1 MKKLVAGSTAVMLML
16 SGYLTSCKST
26 PTESSSKSK
35 TAAESSAVTGNK
47 NSRTKESDDSEAVV
61 ETEVAVEEKVEEPV
75 VQEEPVQAPV
85 VETKPEP
92 VAEQKPAEEDKSFKA
107 DKKEDNSKVVTTER
121 KDGTGVISS
130 TAVVKDETD
139 DIYNPPNSEENFPET
154 MKRINPNP
162 KPNTAAN
169 LQDGTTSNRAIES
182 GKTAADSNPNT
193 AANLQ
198 DGTAGN
204 NGTNADKSAK
214 STPNTAANLR
224 DGTVP
229 GTNSGSGSN
238 QPRLANNTNNNKNGS
253 GANGTGANSNGSNG
267 ASADANK
274 NGAGANGSGSNANA
288 NGTNSSSNKNG
299 NGANSNANG
308 TDGNGT
314 NANGSGANGTG
325 ANSANAGAGT
335 NKNGAGVN
343 GSGNN
348 ANDNGVNGNKNGSG
362 AGANGNGA
370 NVNGSNSDKNGSG
383 ANANGSNK
391 DNGANGTGT
400 QLEAD
405 NLDKYRTW
413 YSPAMNDVQ
422 RCGYFYTTPEICKFS
437 MIEGAFK
444 KISGYNKSAYGFV
457 FGYSEPNGRM
467 LKDYIRFE
475 INVDG
480 EYALYTWDGK
490 NYTDLV
496 EKNSNGTA
504 YFYKNSAIQK
514 GYNAQN
520 KIKIVNNG
528 NTFSVYVNN
537 TLIQSNIPA
546 LKNGTK
552 GVMAFFS
559 VGKPDQEDLPATP
572 VNVSMKI
579 TDAQRAN

>member
-35 TAAESSAVTGNK
+35 TAAESSAVNGNK
-47 NSRTKESDDSEAVV
+47 NSRTKENDDSVAVV

-75 VQEEPVQAPV
+75 QEPV
-85 VETKPEP
+85 VEVKTEEP
-92 VAEQKPAEEDKSFKA
+92 VAENKPAEEDKSFKA

-182 GKTAADSNPNT
+182 GKTATDSKPNT

-198 DGTAGN
+198 DDTAGN
-204 NGTNADKSAK
+204 NGANADKSTK

-238 QPRLANNTNNNKNGS
+238 QPKLANNTTNNNKNGS
-253 GANGTGANSNGSNG
+253 GANG
-267 ASADANK
+267 
-274 NGAGANGSGSNANA
+274 SGTNANA
-288 NGTNSSSNKNG
+288 NGANGNKNG
-299 NGANSNANG
+299 NGTGANSNANG
-308 TDGNGT
+308 AGANGNKNGNGSNGNGSGVNGNGT
-314 NANGSGANGTG
+314 NVNGSGANGTG
-325 ANSANAGAGT
+325 ANANGANASA
-335 NKNGAGVN
+335 NKNGAG
-343 GSGNN
+343 
-348 ANDNGVNGNKNGSG
+348 ANG
-362 AGANGNGA
+362 AGT
-370 NVNGSNSDKNGSG
+370 
-383 ANANGSNK
+383 NANGSNSNK
-391 DNGANGTGT
+391 GANGTGA

-413 YSPAMNDVQ
+413 YSPAMNDIQ

>member
-1 MKKLVAGSTAVMLML
+1 MKKLVAGGTAVMLML

-26 PTESSSKSK
+26 PSESSSKSK
-35 TAAESSAVTGNK
+35 TTAESTLEERNK
-47 NSRTKESDDSEAVV
+47 KSRSKGGDDSDAVISEEQAKPEKAEESETV
-61 ETEVAVEEKVEEPV
+61 EK
-75 VQEEPVQAPV
+75 PV
-85 VETKPEP
+85 VEETFRPVKDNDTESAVAKTDTQPVEAVSNTPAVPEKTP
-92 VAEQKPAEEDKSFKA
+92 DAGSKKAE
-107 DKKEDNSKVVTTER
+107 KKESETKITTAER
-121 KDGTGVISS
+121 KEGSGVISS
-130 TAVVKDETD
+130 TAVVSEED
-139 DIYNPPNSEENFPET
+139 DVYNPPNSEENFPET
-154 MKRINPNP
+154 MKRINPSA

-169 LQDGTTSNRAIES
+169 LQDGSDGNDVNAGRAPVS
-182 GKTAADSNPNT
+182 SSPNT

-198 DGTAGN
+198 DGTNGKN
-204 NGTNADKSAK
+204 NAS
-214 STPNTAANLR
+214 
-224 DGTVP
+224 
-229 GTNSGSGSN
+229 SGSGSN
-238 QPRLANNTNNNKNGS
+238 QPRVASNGS
-253 GANGTGANSNGSNG
+253 GNTGN
-267 ASADANK
+267 
-274 NGAGANGSGSNANA
+274 SNANA
-288 NGTNSSSNKNG
+288 SGM
-299 NGANSNANG
+299 NAG
-308 TDGNGT
+308 
-314 NANGSGANGTG
+314 GTG
-325 ANSANAGAGT
+325 
-335 NKNGAGVN
+335 
-343 GSGNN
+343 
-348 ANDNGVNGNKNGSG
+348 NGNK
-362 AGANGNGA
+362 
-370 NVNGSNSDKNGSG
+370 
-383 ANANGSNK
+383 
-391 DNGANGTGT
+391 NGANGTGSGNT
-400 QLEAD
+400 NNANGSANASSMNAGGKNGNAANGGTGAGNNASGMNASGSGANGSNTAGNGKNGNASGKNAGGINAGGSGNKNGANGTGSGNTNNANGSANGNNGSGNQMVAD

-413 YSPAMNDVQ
+413 YSPAMNDIQ
-422 RCGYFYTTPEICKFS
+422 RCGYFYTTPEICKFT

-496 EKNSNGTA
+496 EKNDKGTA
-504 YFYKNSAIQK
+504 YFYKHSAIQK

-537 TLIQSNIPA
+537 TLVQGNIPA

>member
-1 MKKLVAGSTAVMLML
+1 MKKLVAGGTAVMLML

-26 PTESSSKSK
+26 PSESSSKSK
-35 TAAESSAVTGNK
+35 TTAESTLEERNK
-47 NSRTKESDDSEAVV
+47 KSRSKGGDDSDAVV
-61 ETEVAVEEKVEEPV
+61 SEEQAKPEKAEESETVEK
-75 VQEEPVQAPV
+75 PV
-85 VETKPEP
+85 VEETFRPVKDNDTESAVAKTDTQPVEAVSNTPAVPEKTPDAGAKKAEKNESETKI
-92 VAEQKPAEEDKSFKA
+92 
-107 DKKEDNSKVVTTER
+107 TTAER
-121 KDGTGVISS
+121 KEGSGVISS
-130 TAVVKDETD
+130 TAVVSEED
-139 DIYNPPNSEENFPET
+139 DVYNPPNSEENFPET
-154 MKRINPNP
+154 MKRINPSA

-169 LQDGTTSNRAIES
+169 LQDGSDGNDVNAGRAPVS
-182 GKTAADSNPNT
+182 SSPNT

-198 DGTAGN
+198 DGTNGKN
-204 NGTNADKSAK
+204 NAS
-214 STPNTAANLR
+214 
-224 DGTVP
+224 
-229 GTNSGSGSN
+229 SGSGSN
-238 QPRLANNTNNNKNGS
+238 QPRVASNGS
-253 GANGTGANSNGSNG
+253 GNTGNT
-267 ASADANK
+267 
-274 NGAGANGSGSNANA
+274 NANA
-288 NGTNSSSNKNG
+288 NGSGKNG
-299 NGANSNANG
+299 NASGKNAG
-308 TDGNGT
+308 
-314 NANGSGANGTG
+314 GTG
-325 ANSANAGAGT
+325 
-335 NKNGAGVN
+335 
-343 GSGNN
+343 
-348 ANDNGVNGNKNGSG
+348 NGNK
-362 AGANGNGA
+362 
-370 NVNGSNSDKNGSG
+370 
-383 ANANGSNK
+383 
-391 DNGANGTGT
+391 NGANGTGSGNT
-400 QLEAD
+400 GNANGSANGNNGSGSQMVAD

-413 YSPAMNDVQ
+413 YSPAMNDIQ
-422 RCGYFYTTPEICKFS
+422 RCGYFYTTPEICKFT

-496 EKNSNGTA
+496 EKNDKGTA
-504 YFYKNSAIQK
+504 YFYKHSAIQK

-537 TLIQSNIPA
+537 TLVQGNIPA